1 MATKRPASSGKPV
14 IAQSRALQNRLY
26 ALKVS
31 VSRSIAALHTY
42 TNEGDRDMGLSEC
55 QYLRAHLNDQFAT
68 LQSMTATLLHTVR
81 NQNDARHETESKLRK
96 LEAEVSCLKE
106 DDLSFTQILDQVQDA
121 DTACAADMDDD
132 TVPAKDSKEPVE
144 NWNLKIKWYMNML
157 LEEVC
162 CYSIANISQRTREAI
177 KTPSLRH
184 NDVATLLLRHVSVGY
199 NSLSSWS
206 STT

>member
-1 MATKRPASSGKPV
+1 M
-14 IAQSRALQNRLY
+14 
-26 ALKVS
+26 
-31 VSRSIAALHTY
+31 
-42 TNEGDRDMGLSEC
+42 
-55 QYLRAHLNDQFAT
+55 
-68 LQSMTATLLHTVR
+68 R

-177 KTPSLRH
+177 
-184 NDVATLLLRHVSVGY
+184 
-199 NSLSSWS
+199 
-206 STT
+206 